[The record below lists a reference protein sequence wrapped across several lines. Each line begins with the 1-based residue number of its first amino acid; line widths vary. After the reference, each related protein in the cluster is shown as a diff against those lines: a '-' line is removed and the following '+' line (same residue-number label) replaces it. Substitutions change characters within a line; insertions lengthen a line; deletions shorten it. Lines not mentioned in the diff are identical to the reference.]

1 MRKQLYYSGDG
12 SGDPGLSGFADKKN
26 RELFVDDDNIDVFA
40 DAGLDYE
47 ELEFMDP
54 LRRRVVLEEA
64 GLNPDEF
71 DF

>member
-1 MRKQLYYSGDG
+1 MPVYERVGE
-12 SGDPGLSGFADKKN
+12 F
-26 RELFVDDDNIDVFA
+26 DDTVDVFG

-54 LRRRVVLEEA
+54 KKRRKVLAEA
-64 GLNPDEF
+64 GLNPDEY

>member
-1 MRKQLYYSGDG
+1 MFGYA
-12 SGDPGLSGFADKKN
+12 GFWDYDS
-26 RELFVDDDNIDVFA
+26 DDRDVFG

-47 ELEFMDP
+47 ELERMEP
-54 LRRRVVLEEA
+54 KKRRVVLADA